1 MPAVVMED
9 MIPVRYESWQD
20 WRAMQ
25 VDAARA
31 RAERPLVEPQ
41 TAPCGHCWGQR
52 RIWHPAPNGEGLIPE
67 VCMPCLGTGRVVST
81 RSARRT

>member
-20 WRAMQ
+20 WRAVQ

-31 RAERPLVEPQ
+31 QAERPLVEPE

-52 RIWHPAPNGEGLIPE
+52 RIWSAAPNGEGLIPQ
-67 VCMPCLGTGRVVST
+67 VCIHCLGTGRVSV
-81 RSARRT
+81 SAR